1 MFEYGTM
8 LTFQEQI
15 EAYKAKK
22 KAIDAAP
29 IKKVAEAKA
38 RKKRKV
44 SIIIFK
50 TILCIKGNEYRA
62 VMGSVPFGLYAQH
75 QQTRFMA

>member
-1 MFEYGTM
+1 VY
-8 LTFQEQI
+8 TFQEQI

-44 SIIIFK
+44 SAVNFRCTKDSSAECCTVQFIMYKYFHPFDFRP
-50 TILCIKGNEYRA
+50 RA
-62 VMGSVPFGLYAQH
+62 RH
-75 QQTRFMA
+75 

>member
-1 MFEYGTM
+1 M
-8 LTFQEQI
+8 QEQI

-44 SIIIFK
+44 STVSTLFSASGHQCMIHGK
-50 TILCIKGNEYRA
+50 KGNGNLGNHLGK
-62 VMGSVPFGLYAQH
+62 MGNGK
-75 QQTRFMA
+75 

>member
-1 MFEYGTM
+1 MFEQSM
-8 LTFQEQI
+8 WTFQEQI

-44 SIIIFK
+44 SSAFIGANFIMYNYRLRLVAAAVSTFVQSAIIYGV
-50 TILCIKGNEYRA
+50 TP
-62 VMGSVPFGLYAQH
+62 V
-75 QQTRFMA
+75 

>member
-1 MFEYGTM
+1 MECKNMCLEFWVLEEWVW
-8 LTFQEQI
+8 TFQEQI

-44 SIIIFK
+44 S
-50 TILCIKGNEYRA
+50 TG
-62 VMGSVPFGLYAQH
+62 FGRYLAPLGH
-75 QQTRFMA
+75 WVRSSFTKSLG

>member
-1 MFEYGTM
+1 MWT
-8 LTFQEQI
+8 LQEQI

-44 SIIIFK
+44 SMNIPRRCLV
-50 TILCIKGNEYRA
+50 TYG
-62 VMGSVPFGLYAQH
+62 
-75 QQTRFMA
+75 